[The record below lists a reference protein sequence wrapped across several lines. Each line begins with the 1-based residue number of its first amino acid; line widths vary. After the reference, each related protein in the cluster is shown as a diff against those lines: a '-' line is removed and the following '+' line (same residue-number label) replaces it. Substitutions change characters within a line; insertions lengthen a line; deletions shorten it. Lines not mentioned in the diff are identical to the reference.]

1 MTRRKIGNLI
11 YPIFMYY
18 LIELIVYY
26 VLGFVT
32 GDSGDTSLKL
42 QFFSNLCTI
51 PFLAYL
57 MLKNPLYMWVKESK
71 EKDIKGLLV
80 KFGLCLLAGFSVSVF
95 LNVILGLVFTPGVA
109 YTIEDIQRSFFD
121 NELLF
126 KIVSLVIVSPLSEE
140 LMYRGIIFNYMR
152 RNFSR
157 RSAYIVSAL
166 LFGIIHMN
174 LIQFVYAALFGFVLA
189 LFAEKMDI
197 VWAAVIIHAISNL
210 ISILNDQFGIFKPI
224 YEAGVFTEILFM
236 IIMGVAGVCTIIFV
250 KDNF

>member
-42 QFFSNLCTI
+42 QLCSNLCTI
-51 PFLAYL
+51 PFLLYL
-57 MLKNPLYMWVKESK
+57 MKKNPLYMWVKGHE
-71 EKDIKGLLV
+71 EKDGKRGLKKL
-80 KFGLCLLAGFSVSVF
+80 GLCLLAGTTISIF
-95 LNVILGLVFTPGVA
+95 LNVLLGFVFTSDIA
-109 YTIEDIQRSFFD
+109 YAIEDIQRSFFD
-121 NELLF
+121 NELMI
-126 KIVSLVIVSPLSEE
+126 KIIALVIVSPISEE

-174 LIQFVYAALFGFVLA
+174 LIQFVYATLFGFVLA
-189 LFAEKMDI
+189 LFAEKMDT
-197 VWAAVIIHAISNL
+197 VWAAIIIHAISNL
-210 ISILNDQFGIFKPI
+210 ISILNDQFGLFKPV

-236 IIMGVAGVCTIIFV
+236 IIMGVAGVCTILFV
-250 KDNF
+250 KDKF